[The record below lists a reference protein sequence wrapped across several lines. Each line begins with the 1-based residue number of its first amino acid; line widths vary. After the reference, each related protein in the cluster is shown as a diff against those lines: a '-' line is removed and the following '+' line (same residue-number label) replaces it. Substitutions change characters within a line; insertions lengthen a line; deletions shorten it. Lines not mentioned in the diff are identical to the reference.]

1 MAMALQRTQAKEP
14 GKGREGKGKEG
25 QGRAGQGRAGQE
37 GWHEGKLNDGLP
49 GPSPNKLSLA

>member
-14 GKGREGKGKEG
+14 GKGRERK
-25 QGRAGQGRAGQE
+25 GRAGQE